1 MSGYINRPLNENSF
15 ECNII
20 TLIESAIL
28 GDWSVI
34 FEDTPPVTDFRA
46 VFWKLGQIWTYSV
59 LRACLGGQIHEISDS
74 FAIFHGRCVQLHP
87 EVWG

>member
-46 VFWKLGQIWTYSV
+46 VFWKFGQIWTYSV
-59 LRACLGGQIHEISDS
+59 
-74 FAIFHGRCVQLHP
+74 
-87 EVWG
+87 